1 MTSDLAAV
9 DTANTPFG
17 SFNLQRTVRKR
28 WLPALG
34 VAATVFAGVAFY
46 TATRTPVYQ
55 SDFSIAVDSTSTAPA
70 VPTEADGLTKDLF
83 TEIQILQSPPLLNR
97 TIKKLGAPYNDI
109 TAVELAQNLKVS
121 QVDKDS
127 GVLIVSYRDSD
138 PQRAQAILSA
148 LAATY
153 IEYSAENRVS
163 KPANAAKFI
172 EQQLPKA
179 RQQLNNSA
187 VALRE
192 FRQKYGVVDPN
203 AYAKSVAE
211 AREELEQQARATAI
225 NLNANKR
232 TYEALRR
239 QVGANPDIAL
249 ANTVLS
255 QDPAYQSLLDQY
267 SKAQTDY
274 ALVLQTYTENAPQAE
289 TIRRRRDE
297 ILNQIKR
304 RAQVVLGNEASNLRP
319 TTGFQ
324 GIQQDLTNKLLE
336 AQNNLVSQQAQLE
349 GIRRAEAEV
358 GSRFKQIPSLQ
369 QGYTELQRQFELNSE
384 NVNFLLK
391 RLQELKV
398 TAAQENNAWDILS
411 PPYLPTSP
419 VSPNVGRNLLLGAI
433 AGILLGLALAA
444 LLESFDQRLEGVEEA
459 RDLTKLPLLGS
470 IPKGKQRA
478 GALSVYHP
486 TGKSISLMEDRAPQ
500 PYNVEL
506 KEALYSLAFNLG
518 DKGADNDV
526 KTVLFTSAIPSEGK
540 STITYN
546 LGVVLADLGLR
557 VLLIDAELRKP
568 TLHKF
573 LQITNNVG
581 LTTAITTGR
590 PWQEVVQSSG
600 LDNLDILPSGS
611 LRQNPIAL
619 LNSARMRSILS
630 ECRQTY
636 DYILIDTPPIVG
648 LADARSLLSKV
659 DISVLVAAVGQS
671 KRSLVAHAA
680 EILRTSGC
688 DITGLVVNFVPKT
701 DRSSYHQYYASYYR
715 EPIPEFEQ
723 SGLPTGETE
732 EVPLSRERPLNNL
745 QRGSGLN

>member
-1 MTSDLAAV
+1 MTNDLAAV
-9 DTANTPFG
+9 AAANTPFA
-17 SFNLQRTVRKR
+17 SLNLKRTLRKR
-28 WLPALG
+28 WLPVLG

-46 TATRTPVYQ
+46 TATRTPIYQ
-55 SDFSIAVDSTSTAPA
+55 SDFSIAVDSTSTAAPA
-70 VPTEADGLTKDLF
+70 LPTEEGLLRKDLF

-97 TIKKLGAPYNDI
+97 TIKKLGAPYNNI

-127 GVLIVSYRDSD
+127 GVLIVSYQDTD

-172 EQQLPKA
+172 EEQLPKA

-192 FRQKYGVVDPN
+192 FRQKYGVADPN

-211 AREELEQQARATAI
+211 AREELEQEARATAI

-274 ALVLQTYTENAPQAE
+274 ALVLQTYTENAPQAQ
-289 TIRRRRDE
+289 TLRLRRDE

-349 GIRRAEAEV
+349 GIRRAQAEV
-358 GSRFKQIPSLQ
+358 GSRFKQIPNLQ
-369 QGYTELQRQFELNSE
+369 QAYTELQRQYELNSD

-398 TAAQENNAWDILS
+398 TAAQENNAWDILN
-411 PPYLPTSP
+411 PPYLPTDP
-419 VSPNVGRNLLLGAI
+419 VSPDVERNLLLGAI

-444 LLESFDQRLEGVEEA
+444 LLESFDQRLESVEEA
-459 RDLTKLPLLGS
+459 RDLAKLPLLGS

-478 GALSVYHP
+478 GAVTVYQP
-486 TGKSISLMEDRAPQ
+486 TGKNISLMQDRAPQ
-500 PYNVEL
+500 PYNSEF

-518 DKGADNDV
+518 YQGSDNAI

-540 STITYN
+540 STVTYN

-557 VLLIDAELRKP
+557 VLLVDAELRKP

-573 LQITNNVG
+573 LQIPNSIG

-600 LDNLDILPSGS
+600 LDNLDILPSGT

-630 ECRQTY
+630 ECRQAY
-636 DYILIDTPPIVG
+636 DYVLIDTPPIVG
-648 LADARSLLSKV
+648 LADARSLTSKV
-659 DISVLVAAVGQS
+659 DTSVLVAAVGYS
-671 KRSLVAHAA
+671 KRALVARAA
-680 EILRTSGC
+680 EILRTSGS
-688 DITGLVVNFVPKT
+688 DMAGLVVNFVRRN
-701 DRSSYHQYYASYYR
+701 DGNSYHQYYASYYN

-723 SGLPTGETE
+723 SEPPVKETE
-732 EVPLSRERPLNNL
+732 ASLSKERHLNHL
-745 QRGSGLN
+745 RRG